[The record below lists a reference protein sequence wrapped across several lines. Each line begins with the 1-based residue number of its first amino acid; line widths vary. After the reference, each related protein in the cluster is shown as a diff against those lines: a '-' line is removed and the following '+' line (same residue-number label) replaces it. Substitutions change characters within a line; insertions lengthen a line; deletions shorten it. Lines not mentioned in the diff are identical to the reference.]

1 MATIRIGHTPDADDA
16 FMYYAIAH
24 KKVSLGNHEVEH
36 VLEDIQTL
44 NQRAFSGELEGTAIS
59 AAAYPQLSD
68 KYRIMRVGSS
78 IGSNYGPTVVTTLD
92 KSGLNLNGS
101 SIGIPGEY
109 TTAYLLL
116 RLYSEGFKPV
126 PMAFD
131 SIVQAVKENQVD
143 AGLLIHEGQITYED
157 LGLTLIL
164 DLGKEWWQDTGL
176 PLPLGLDMVRRDL
189 GPELCYLMVETL
201 RDSIQ
206 YAFDHEDEALDY
218 AMNFSRGTER
228 ETVRKFIKMYVNEDT
243 IDMGEKGE
251 AALTTLFTKAKDK
264 GIIQNLPPIDLI

>member
-78 IGSNYGPTVVTTLD
+78 IGRNYGPTVVTTLD

-189 GPELCYLMVETL
+189 GPELCSLMVETL

-206 YAFDHEDEALDY
+206 Y
-218 AMNFSRGTER
+218 S
-228 ETVRKFIKMYVNEDT
+228 VS
-243 IDMGEKGE
+243 
-251 AALTTLFTKAKDK
+251 
-264 GIIQNLPPIDLI
+264 

>member
-1 MATIRIGHTPDADDA
+1 
-16 FMYYAIAH
+16 
-24 KKVSLGNHEVEH
+24 
-36 VLEDIQTL
+36 
-44 NQRAFSGELEGTAIS
+44 
-59 AAAYPQLSD
+59 
-68 KYRIMRVGSS
+68 MRVGSS
-78 IGSNYGPTVVTTLD
+78 IGRNYGPTVVTTLD

-189 GPELCYLMVETL
+189 GPELCSLMVETL

-243 IDMGEKGE
+243 IDMGTKGE

>member
-1 MATIRIGHTPDADDA
+1 M
-16 FMYYAIAH
+16 
-24 KKVSLGNHEVEH
+24 
-36 VLEDIQTL
+36 
-44 NQRAFSGELEGTAIS
+44 
-59 AAAYPQLSD
+59 
-68 KYRIMRVGSS
+68 
-78 IGSNYGPTVVTTLD
+78 
-92 KSGLNLNGS
+92 NLNGS

-143 AGLLIHEGQITYED
+143 AGLLIHEGQITYEE

-189 GPELCYLMVETL
+189 GPDLCSLMVETL

-243 IDMGEKGE
+243 IDMGAKGE